1 MAGDD
6 DVVADNAIMGDVRVG
21 EEDVIITE
29 DGPFTFLG
37 ARVNAYVFAENIFST
52 YFETRFTGTSFQI
65 LSATTNEGVGEDFAV
80 GPQLSESFDRRVV
93 MNRATIGKGDVCTD
107 EGIST
112 NGYVVPDFRA

>member
-1 MAGDD
+1 M
-6 DVVADNAIMGDVRVG
+6 VADNAIVGDVRVG
-21 EEDVIITE
+21 EEDIIITE
-29 DGPFTFLG
+29 GGPFTFLG

-52 YFETRFTGTSFQI
+52 YFESRFTGSSFQI

-80 GPQLSESFDRRVV
+80 GPQLSVTFDCGVV
-93 MNRATIGKGDVCTD
+93 MDGTTIGKGDVCTD